1 MTGAAICARMDE
13 VVGGLLSKPA
23 RPPQRARQHG
33 RVLRGRREWEEQMDK
48 RGPIDRPF
56 LVFVVIVT
64 IAVVALGIALYP
76 RP

>member
-1 MTGAAICARMDE
+1 
-13 VVGGLLSKPA
+13 
-23 RPPQRARQHG
+23 
-33 RVLRGRREWEEQMDK
+33 MDK